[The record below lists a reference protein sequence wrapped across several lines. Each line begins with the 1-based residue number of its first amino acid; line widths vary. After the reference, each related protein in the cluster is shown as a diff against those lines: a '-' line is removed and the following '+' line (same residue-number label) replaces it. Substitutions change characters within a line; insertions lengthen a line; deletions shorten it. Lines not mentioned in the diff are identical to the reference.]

1 MRKVVLVASLLP
13 IIMFVVA
20 CDSLS
25 SSERL
30 LVGKWYFSTDSFSQ
44 HDDDGDV
51 FTDAEFETE
60 YLEDKTSKAIINMRM
75 QVVSKDRDFRE
86 TVVVTV
92 AQKGTWSI
100 EDKHLNENTTSVEL
114 KDISVE
120 FEGDDLTDDVREL
133 ESAKESAKKWF
144 YYDIFVPLKKES
156 LGESSEKIVKL
167 NNQNLVTVD
176 EEGSKTEF
184 KRIE

>member
-20 CDSLS
+20 CDALS

-30 LVGKWYFSTDSFSQ
+30 LVGKWYSSDSSSQ
-44 HDDDGDV
+44 PDDDIFV
-51 FTDAEFETE
+51 DAEDETE
-60 YLEDKTSKAIINMRM
+60 YLEDKTSKTILNVRM
-75 QVVSKDRDFRE
+75 QIVYKDMDYRE
-86 TVVVTV
+86 TIIVTV

-100 EDKHLNENTTSVEL
+100 EDKHLNANTTSFEL

-120 FEGDDLTDDVREL
+120 FEGDDVTDDVKQL
-133 ESAKESAKKWF
+133 ESAKESEKKRI
-144 YYDIFVPLKKES
+144 YYDYFVPLKKEC
-156 LGESSEKIVKL
+156 LGESSVKIVKL

-176 EEGSKTEF
+176 EEGSKTES